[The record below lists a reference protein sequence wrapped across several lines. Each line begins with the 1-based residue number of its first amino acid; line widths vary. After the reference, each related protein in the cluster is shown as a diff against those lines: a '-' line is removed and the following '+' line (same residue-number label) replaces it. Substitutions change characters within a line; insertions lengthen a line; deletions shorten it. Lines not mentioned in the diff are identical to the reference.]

1 MAALAGTATLVG
13 DGSQTRSPSGG
24 GDGRARRGTRWRRAG
39 GLATRGLLATESR
52 TVEGRGRG
60 GLGLQGELLE
70 EKLIA
75 DVVEEGKGT
84 VCLMRAFRWL

>member
-13 DGSQTRSPSGG
+13 DGSQTRSPSCG
-24 GDGRARRGTRWRRAG
+24 GDGRARRGTRWRREG

-70 EKLIA
+70 KLVA
-75 DVVEEGKGT
+75 DVVE
-84 VCLMRAFRWL
+84 